1 MADNLDPELQRQLNE
16 EFGKLK
22 EVITGMVPAMV
33 LVTAAMKEQIAASKG
48 ITGSQK
54 DGKSIVDE
62 WLKAQS
68 NETQA
73 SKAAAEATKKYNDSM
88 NSLNMALTLS
98 VASLTSFGKSLLT
111 VGGGMSKYSAG
122 VDMAGDALG
131 NLVKGA
137 LGPFGI
143 VIAGVTK
150 AFTMLVGAVLKQNDD
165 MLKGTDALAQM
176 GIIGDITTTKFRE
189 MGAQA
194 GYSVQR
200 LEELSGVYKTLGSDL
215 LALGGTATEGAKG
228 FNQLI
233 EADEKVL
240 QQYSRLGISQNQ
252 LNKNQAEY
260 IKLQIASGQQIT
272 ERSKQDGSLRKASLE
287 YTNNLLE
294 LSALTGM
301 DVEELKKKQVLAAAD
316 QAFATKM
323 AMMQDEELELRARA
337 KDTNDKELEAKA
349 DSIKTD
355 REAKETMLKLGVA
368 MGMTGDQLKGFTH
381 VLASGSYNEVSAS
394 FLRMGVDITE
404 FEKGLAS
411 GTKTQY
417 DFVDAMAQGVKRNR
431 SQIGTA
437 ITLDKELAN
446 MFGNTT
452 EMMGLSTKL
461 AGKSKEDQQKLIM
474 EEIVARKK
482 QMQGGV
488 DAAKD
493 GRAAQETTERR
504 MQIAGDQ
511 LVSIMQGPIT
521 RAFEMFQK
529 AMNVVAKYLA
539 KFATWLGAPDFTD
552 MFKTSDELK
561 QDQKDNL
568 DALKGTTTQI
578 AKYKEAL
585 DNPEQFKK
593 NLQEQNDTSR
603 AAYIEQSKQTEKLKD
618 QYKNAKTFDEKVQI
632 DKELTESRKLEQEKR
647 TAANTAFLELSNA
660 RQFQNKQMVEDKLLA
675 LTKKKL
681 ELEEKQKNSA
691 ARLATVTA
699 GEPGHAAY
707 GDIAKKLSAGGIT
720 DKKEQANIL
729 AQIKGESGGVS
740 KAENLNYSG
749 SKLFE
754 MFGEGNK
761 SGNKVRFKN
770 QAEAEELAAKG
781 PEAIGNVIY
790 GGRMGNSADEGYKY
804 RGRGYIQLTGKENYE
819 KFGKLVGIDLVKDP
833 DLANDP
839 EIAQR
844 IAVEFFKDKKKAGTD
859 LADISQVGKA
869 VGYAG
874 GADETKK
881 RSGYAQDFMQQ
892 GRDGGVFSGSTSG
905 YPVMLHGKEMI
916 IPMPDTKSLDVQKT
930 ELGEAGATSSSI
942 QNVTENNSVNNMKVM
957 YDMIEMLSIKLDSV
971 VDHLA
976 TGNDY
981 TDQLLKYS
989 RV

>member
-1 MADNLDPELQRQLNE
+1 MADNLDPEIQRQLNE
-16 EFGKLK
+16 ELEKFKDS
-22 EVITGMVPAMV
+22 VSGMVPAMV
-33 LVTAAMKEQIAASKG
+33 LMTAAMKEQIAASKG
-48 ITGSQK
+48 LSGAEK
-54 DGKSIVDE
+54 DGKSVVDE

-73 SKAAAEATKKYNDSM
+73 SKAAAEATKKYNESM
-88 NSLNMALTLS
+88 NNLNMALTS
-98 VASLTSFGKSLLT
+98 GVASLTSFGKSLMT
-111 VGGGMSKYSAG
+111 VGGGMSKYIAG

-131 NLVKGA
+131 NLAKGA
-137 LGPFGI
+137 LGPLGT

-150 AFTMLVGAVLKQNDD
+150 AFSMLVGAVLKQNDN

-176 GIIGDITTTKFRE
+176 GIIGDITTDKFRE
-189 MGAQA
+189 MGAKA
-194 GYSVQR
+194 GYSVER
-200 LEELSGVYKTLGSDL
+200 LEELAGVYKTLGSDL

-474 EEIVARKK
+474 EEIEARKK

-493 GRAAQETTERR
+493 GRAQQETTERR
-504 MQIAGDQ
+504 MQLAGDQ
-511 LVSIMQGPIT
+511 LVSVIQGPIT
-521 RAFEMFQK
+521 KAFEMFQK

-539 KFATWLGAPDFTD
+539 KFAVWLGAPDFTD
-552 MFKTSDELK
+552 MFKTPEELK

-578 AKYKEAL
+578 AKYKDAL

-593 NLQEQNDTSR
+593 NLQEQ
-603 AAYIEQSKQTEKLKD
+603 KQTSEKAYTD
-618 QYKNAKTFDEKVQI
+618 QAKTTQDLIAARKKAGTAEEKIELDRQI
-632 DKELTESRKLEQEKR
+632 TESRKLEQEKKFAAD
-647 TAANTAFLELSNA
+647 TASLELKNA
-660 RQFQNKQMVEDKLLA
+660 KQFENKQMVEDKLLE
-675 LTKKKL
+675 LTKKKIA
-681 ELEEKQKNSA
+681 LEEKQKNSSE
-691 ARLATVTA
+691 RLATVTA
-699 GEPGHAAY
+699 GLPGQAAY
-707 GDIAKKLSAGGIT
+707 SDIAKKLSAGGIT

-729 AQIKGESGGVS
+729 AQIKAESGGVAKS
-740 KAENLNYSG
+740 ENLNYSG

-761 SGNKVRFKN
+761 AGNKVRFKN
-770 QAEAEELAAKG
+770 TAEAEELAAKG

-804 RGRGYIQLTGKENYE
+804 RGRGLIQLTGKENYD
-819 KFGKLVGIDLVKDP
+819 KFGKLVGVDLVKDP

-844 IAVEFFKDKKKAGTD
+844 IAVEFFKDKKKAGTN
-859 LADISQVGKA
+859 LADISQLGKA

-874 GADETKK
+874 GEEETKR
-881 RSGYAQDFMQQ
+881 RSGYAQEFLQQ
-892 GRDGGVFSGSTSG
+892 GRDGGVFSGSSSG
-905 YPVMLHGKEMI
+905 YPVMLHGKEMV
-916 IPMPDTKSLDVQKT
+916 IPMPDTRSLDVQKT
-930 ELGEAGATSSSI
+930 ELADASTSSSI
-942 QNVTENNSVNNMKVM
+942 KNITENTSVDNMKVM
-957 YDMIEMLSIKLDSV
+957 YDMIDMLSAKLDSV